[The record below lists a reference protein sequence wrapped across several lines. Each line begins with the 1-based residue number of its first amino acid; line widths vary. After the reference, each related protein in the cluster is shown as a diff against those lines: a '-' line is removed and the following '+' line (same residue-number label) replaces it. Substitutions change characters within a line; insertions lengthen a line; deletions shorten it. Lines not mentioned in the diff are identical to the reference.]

1 MGQPLSI
8 RLDDDVR
15 DELAAMARQHGV
27 GVTTLARELLTES
40 LRRARRL
47 RIRQASRKVGER
59 VASSAEARAF
69 YDDWG
74 TPGA

>member
-15 DELAAMARQHGV
+15 DELVALARWRGI
-27 GVTTLARELLTES
+27 GVTTLARDLLTES
-40 LRRARRL
+40 LHQERRR
-47 RIRQASRKVGER
+47 RIREASAKVGER

-74 TPGA
+74 TPGV